1 MVNSFDPLMRISNAG
16 VSAIAETRS
25 YIRHWIELPVFQSL
39 IRSFNWQ
46 DMTEASLNERI
57 DRLVDMSAEWDF
69 RRRTAKTESM
79 GTSNEA
85 TRWTSHGELLTEVQT
100 QAAKLAADE
109 LGLSKSSFP
118 NCKSYQSALILGGAR
133 LSCLLRTTWGA
144 QVLEDGVSVENIV
157 MLGSE
162 RPISDSERDATN
174 TYAPDART
182 EFDLFVDAGR
192 EVFQYD
198 KSSYEGERHDD
209 ESPNLSWEVRR
220 YPWKK
225 QNQVLIISAPSDD
238 PQNRRANSADTYKFY
253 IEKEH
258 LSAGDRLLLVSS
270 PIYVPYQQL
279 EAIRVIT
286 IPLGIHVETIGFPP
300 DWRAELQGMQGAQ
313 HYLQEMRSFL
323 QSSQRFLS
331 AYPD

>member
-1 MVNSFDPLMRISNAG
+1 MVNSFDPLMRISSIG
-16 VSAIAETRS
+16 VPAIVETRFF
-25 YIRHWIELPVFQSL
+25 IKHWIELPVFQSL
-39 IRSFNWQ
+39 INSFNWH
-46 DMTEASLNERI
+46 DTAEAHLNERI
-57 DRLVDMSAEWDF
+57 DALVDMSAEWDF

-79 GTSNEA
+79 GASNEA
-85 TRWTSHGELLTEVQT
+85 TRWTSHGELLTEEQT
-100 QAAKLAADE
+100 QAVKRAADE
-109 LGLSKSSFP
+109 LGLSKSSSP
-118 NCKSYQSALILGGAR
+118 NHKNYRSALILGGAR
-133 LSCLLRTTWGA
+133 LSCLLRTTWGT

-162 RPISDSERDATN
+162 RPIADSERDATD
-174 TYAPDART
+174 TYAPDSRT

-192 EVFQYD
+192 EVFKYD
-198 KSSYEGERHDD
+198 KSSYEGDRHDD
-209 ESPNLSWEVRR
+209 ASPNLSWEIRR

-225 QNQVLIISAPSDD
+225 QKQVLVISAPSSD

-253 IEKEH
+253 IQREH
-258 LSAGDRLLLVSS
+258 LSERDRLLLVTS

-286 IPLGIHVETIGFPP
+286 VPLGIHVETIGFPP